1 MAYKYLLL
9 ILGSIQIIL
18 AIIEFLFPQK
28 MFLIW
33 KKFILNRFYPI
44 YGIILILIGLPLTAY
59 KGYLSVVILFIA
71 LFIVFSGAFIL
82 FYPEKIRKSFN
93 DSEEFFNDKT
103 IRLLIYF
110 EALFRL
116 CAGVILLIACWKTFL
131 IKTVEFF

>member
-18 AIIEFLFPQK
+18 AIVELLIPQRI
-28 MFLIW
+28 FLIW
-33 KKFILNRFYPI
+33 KKLILGRFFPI

-59 KGYLSVVILFIA
+59 KGYLSLVILFIA

-82 FYPEKIRKSFN
+82 FYPEKIRRSFN
-93 DSEEFFNDKT
+93 DSEEILNDKT

-110 EALFRL
+110 EAFLRL
-116 CAGVILLIACWKTFL
+116 CAGIIFLVACRETF
-131 IKTVEFF
+131 FN